1 LNLKVKDYNELSDLE
16 KLSLIDFSYS
26 RIDTYNSCPAKYFY
40 SYILKEPRSTN
51 SAALLGNI
59 VHSVL
64 ENTLENEKELNL
76 EELQNEYNNNIISW
90 DPDKIVSNELISVGK
105 IILDNFYDENQDT
118 KFNIIDK
125 EMEFDFIIGSYR
137 IRGFID
143 RVDLFGNRIYIID
156 YKTGKWEVA
165 LKDVATNL
173 QLGIYAL
180 AISNVFPDK
189 EVYAELYYL
198 RSGKK
203 KGHFFTDEDIS
214 VVKERLVKNIQ
225 KIINDNNFTP
235 TTNTRICSYCEHAQS
250 GICGVGKFRLRNSK
264 AARY

>member
-1 LNLKVKDYNELSDLE
+1 MKLKIKNYNELSDLE
-16 KLSLIDFSYS
+16 KLSLVDFSYS

-40 SYILKEPRSTN
+40 SYIQKEPRSTN
-51 SAALLGNI
+51 AAALLGNV

-64 ENTLENEKELNL
+64 ENTLENEKELSL
-76 EELQNEYNNNIISW
+76 AELQDEYNSNIKSWDTNNIIS
-90 DPDKIVSNELISVGK
+90 NELINVGK
-105 IILDNFYDENQDT
+105 VILDNFYDENQDT
-118 KFNIIDK
+118 KFNILDK

-137 IRGFID
+137 VRGFID
-143 RVDLFGNRIYIID
+143 RVDVFGNRIYIVD

-180 AISNVFPDK
+180 AISELFPGK

-203 KGHFFTDEDIS
+203 KGHLFTSEEIFL
-214 VVKERLVKNIQ
+214 VKKRLVENIQ
-225 KIINDNNFTP
+225 KIINDNNFIP

-250 GICGVGKFRLRNSK
+250 GACGVGGFRLRNSK